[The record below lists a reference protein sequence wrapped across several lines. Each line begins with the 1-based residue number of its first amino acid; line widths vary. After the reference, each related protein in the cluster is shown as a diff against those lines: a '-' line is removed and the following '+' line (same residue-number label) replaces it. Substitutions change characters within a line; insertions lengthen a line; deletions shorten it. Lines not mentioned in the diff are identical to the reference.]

1 MSTEP
6 EPTSF
11 SPSRAS
17 GRWAAWAITVSRWP
31 SSRIRPSPVPARRAI
46 RSSAWS
52 GEEQGT
58 RSSWASSGVS
68 AAHTEAHSSA
78 PWRSPEGEETAT
90 SASSSRGARRAISCE
105 HLATQSSIRRATLP
119 GYRLWAM
126 PELPEMEITARRLER
141 VAGRRDDRDRGG
153 AGHQRAE
160 DVRPAAERSRGRE
173 DRGRA
178 AAREAADARRRRPDA
193 AHAPDER
200 GAAAAVPQ
208 ARDDEGPHDARGPAA
223 VRGPRAAAAR
233 VRDQAARV
241 GEAAA
246 AGGGRRPTRRS
257 RTSGR
262 RRGPTR
268 PTSSR
273 CSTRSGRCTRCCAT
287 SRW

>member
-52 GEEQGT
+52 GEEHGT

-78 PWRSPEGEETAT
+78 PWRSPDGEDTAT

-126 PELPEMEITARRLER
+126 PELPEMEIIARRLSESLAGETIETAVAPGINALKTFDPPLSALEGATIEGVR
-141 VAGRRDDRDRGG
+141 RRGKLLMLDAGGLTLLMHLMSAGRL
-153 AGHQRAE
+153 QLFPKRA
-160 DVRPAAERSRGRE
+160 
-173 DRGRA
+173 
-178 AAREAADARRRRPDA
+178 
-193 AHAPDER
+193 H
-200 GAAAAVPQ
+200 
-208 ARDDEGPHDARGPAA
+208 DEGPHDARGAAA

-233 VRDQAARV
+233 VRHAAS
-241 GEAAA
+241 A
-246 AGGGRRPTRRS
+246 
-257 RTSGR
+257 
-262 RRGPTR
+262 RG
-268 PTSSR
+268 
-273 CSTRSGRCTRCCAT
+273 
-287 SRW
+287 